1 MNSLSI
7 VLPTLNELENLRVLY
22 PEIRASF
29 PQAHVIIVDDASSD
43 GTKAYLDSLVQQ
55 DKNLHVLFRTGKLGI
70 GSAHLDGL
78 KMARRIQSE
87 YVLTMD
93 ADRTHRV
100 VDIRL
105 LWQARDTASLIVG
118 SRYLRGSQIVG
129 WSKFRL
135 FLTHAGHIVT
145 SIFFGTAI
153 DMSSGLRLYN
163 IKKIPFDNL
172 LHNCPQDYEFFFSSI
187 LVYRKMRMTIFQV
200 PVVLEKRGAGNS
212 KMTLGL
218 MRRGVVRLFIY
229 GLRLRRITLL
239 DKVSS

>member
-55 DKNLHVLFRTGKLGI
+55 DKNLHVLFRAGKLGI

-78 KMARRIQSE
+78 EMARRIQSE

-105 LWQARDTASLIVG
+105 LWQARDTASLLVG

-135 FLTHAGHIVT
+135 FLTYAGHIVT

-163 IKKIPFDNL
+163 IEKIPFDNL
-172 LHNCPQDYEFFFSSI
+172 LHNCPHDYEFFFSSI
-187 LVYRKMRMTIFQV
+187 LVYRKMGMTIFQV

-229 GLRLRRITLL
+229 GLRLRRIILL
-239 DKVSS
+239 DKVGS